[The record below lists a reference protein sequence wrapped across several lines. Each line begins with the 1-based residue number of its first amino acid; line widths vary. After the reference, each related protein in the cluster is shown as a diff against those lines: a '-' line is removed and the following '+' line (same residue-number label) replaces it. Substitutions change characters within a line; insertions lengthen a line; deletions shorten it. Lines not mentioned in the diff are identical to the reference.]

1 MEHARSISN
10 RRPRDSFFEAF
21 LASILPF
28 LETPD
33 CFFLHQALTS
43 LRSETID
50 AEFEEFFES
59 ASSLS
64 LPTVS
69 LSDSLKQMS
78 LSLFMETQTD
88 SREEV
93 FEDQMMMKESQS
105 QMSTSASRIFSSS
118 QQNSSFSLKKSGS
131 RLSSGFRLK
140 QSGSSTILSLSKPK
154 PEKALPLENGLVK
167 FDQLETFDH
176 RLAFAEEEFAKTTP
190 PLPQTMK
197 PVKPFHLSLKKPKAI
212 QNPPDQPKMAI
223 HRKVNDLRSKILLWA
238 TSEHPE
244 MSFPLKR
251 MTSSSQSNFKNLELY
266 ISFEAALLEFQ
277 KIERSLLSFKQIHS
291 SPTSTKPI
299 LSKLKNF
306 LFENRDLFPNFFA
319 ENLQLGKRLKHCEK
333 VVSFLDRFGELCLEG
348 SPRVEKLLTIPVR
361 VVLTDTANARI
372 FDEVQVLLN

>member
-21 LASILPF
+21 LGSILPF

-43 LRSETID
+43 LRSENID

-64 LPTVS
+64 L
-69 LSDSLKQMS
+69 SDSLKQMS
-78 LSLFMETQTD
+78 LSLIMETQHD
-88 SREEV
+88 LNEKI

-118 QQNSSFSLKKSGS
+118 QQNSSFTQKKSGS

-154 PEKALPLENGLVK
+154 PEKALPLENALVK
-167 FDQLETFDH
+167 FDQLETFDN
-176 RLAFAEEEFAKTTP
+176 RLAFVEEEFAKAVP
-190 PLPQTMK
+190 PLPQTIK
-197 PVKPFHLSLKKPKAI
+197 PAKPFQLSLKKPKAV
-212 QNPPDQPKMAI
+212 QNPPDQPKTAI

-244 MSFPLKR
+244 LSFHLKR
-251 MTSSSQSNFKNLELY
+251 MTSSSQSSFKNLELY

-291 SPTSTKPI
+291 SPTSSKPI
-299 LSKLKNF
+299 LLKLKNF
-306 LFENRDLFPNFFA
+306 LGENRDLFPNFFA
-319 ENLQLGKRLKHCEK
+319 EGLQLGKRLKHCEK
-333 VVSFLDRFGELCLEG
+333 VVAFLDRFCELSLEG
-348 SPRVEKLLTIPVR
+348 NQRVEKLLTIPVR
-361 VVLTDTANARI
+361 VVLTDMANARI